1 MEIPKSI
8 ILIIIGLIV
17 LLFGYKIKKIG
28 FFIIWFMISYYLMGF
43 LMPTLNSWIPQI
55 AGNDFWQTLLP
66 FAGGLLL
73 GLLGFSVEKF
83 CVGGITFILTIL
95 IIIQYFGTMPSTI
108 LIAAVFGAIVAAAA
122 VALMKP
128 AIIVMTSAAG
138 AYALTTSL
146 ITIFTIDQSTFFF
159 PLLLGITIIGS
170 VSQFIRYKG
179 IE

>member
-8 ILIIIGLIV
+8 IFIIIGLIV

-28 FFIIWFMISYYLMGF
+28 FFIIWFMIGYYLMGF
-43 LMPTLNSWIPQI
+43 LMPTLNSWVPQI
-55 AGNDFWQTLLP
+55 AGDSFWQTLLP

-95 IIIQYFGTMPSTI
+95 IVVQYFGTMPSTI

-128 AIIVMTSAAG
+128 AIIIMTSAAG

-146 ITIFTIDQSTFFF
+146 ITIFTIDQSIFFF
-159 PLLLGITIIGS
+159 PLLLGIAIIGS